1 MIRPFIFDEH
11 SLIPRFL
18 KSFSDTSFFQAAA
31 QCYIDLIIKESDNNV
46 KLIVL
51 DRLIE
56 LKEHPT
62 HERVLQVHSDTTLEH
77 VLRKGHEKQQDDRL
91 LCFNLRIW

>member
-1 MIRPFIFDEH
+1 MKVLH
-11 SLIPRFL
+11 AV
-18 KSFSDTSFFQAAA
+18 SFSFQFQAAA

-56 LKEHPT
+56 LKEHPA
-62 HERVLQVHSDTTLEH
+62 HERVLQVGIRSLDL
-77 VLRKGHEKQQDDRL
+77 K
-91 LCFNLRIW
+91 